1 MVASGQYSKNDFLEN
16 SSIQSYFSPSLRL
29 AFRIILVLLCAA
41 AFACLIYASWI
52 GINYYD
58 EGVVAYGAQSVVEG
72 RLPYRDF
79 WTLYGPGQFYL
90 VALFFSIFGDSFDVF
105 RAVGV
110 VVFIFLM
117 FYTGG
122 IVVRLTQRSGLP
134 AVFMLL
140 VFFGVAAG
148 FKILGT
154 SVTTFL
160 ALVVASIFYCLDD
173 VMEHGRFV
181 RVALLLGISAWF
193 RPDAAAINFVVIA
206 LSLLFSCYCVPG
218 IGLDKRKLVKFLFLL
233 LAVSIFP
240 YVLLLIAV
248 SPSSMYS
255 MLIDFPLFG
264 FSESRKLD
272 YPVLAIRNAGFYV
285 PWLVFLCMPLLILH
299 RRKERN
305 FFSMVLALCALGLIL
320 MLRIVVRADFVHL
333 ASVTP
338 VLAIL
343 FSLLI
348 YMLDD
353 RLVSWQKKVAVGGLL
368 ALLLFALWLPLKTLA
383 NLLYHIPGTEITF
396 IATPNGAKIPFIK
409 RDMPLEQLI
418 DFVNKH
424 VPEHESLF
432 VGDQGHDK
440 VFVNEVLLYF
450 LLDRPDATRYPELH
464 PGITDRTDVQ
474 QEIIGDIQK
483 NNVQWVILATHPSTE
498 PNLSQYGAG
507 SKLLDHYLAEN
518 FEAVQTFGR
527 YVVLQNRAGSGKK
540 AEVTIH
546 PG

>member
-1 MVASGQYSKNDFLEN
+1 MVVSGKHSKNNFLEH
-16 SSIQSYFSPSLRL
+16 SLVQTYFSPSLRRGFKVVL
-29 AFRIILVLLCAA
+29 ALLCFA
-41 AFACLIYASWI
+41 AFSCLIYASWI

-58 EGVVAYGAQSVVEG
+58 EGVVAYGAQSVLQG

-110 VVFIFLM
+110 LVFIFLM
-117 FYTGG
+117 LYTGG
-122 IVVRLTQRSGLP
+122 IVSRLTHRSGLP

-140 VFFGVAAG
+140 VFFAVAAG

-173 VMEHGRFV
+173 VMEHGRFI
-181 RVALLLGISAWF
+181 RVASLLGISAWF

-206 LSLLFSCYCVPG
+206 LSLLFSCYCVPA
-218 IGLDKRKLVKFLFLL
+218 IGLDKRKVFKFLVLV
-233 LAVSIFP
+233 LAVSMLP

-248 SPSSMYS
+248 PPSSMYS
-255 MLIDFPLFG
+255 MLVDFPLFG
-264 FSESRKLD
+264 FSASRKLD
-272 YPVLAIRNAGFYV
+272 YPGLAIRNAGFYI

-299 RRKERN
+299 RVKERN
-305 FFSMVLALCALGLIL
+305 FILMVLALCALGLIL

-333 ASVTP
+333 ASVIP

-343 FSLLI
+343 FSIQI

-353 RLVSWQKKVAVGGLL
+353 RLVSWQKKVAIGGLL

-383 NLLYHIPGTEITF
+383 NLLYHIPDTEITF

-409 RDMPLEQLI
+409 RDLPLEQLI
-418 DFVNKH
+418 DFVNKNI
-424 VPEHESLF
+424 PEHESLF
-432 VGDQGHDK
+432 VGNQAHDK

-464 PGITDRTDVQ
+464 PGITDRIDVQ

-483 NNVQWVILATHPSTE
+483 NNVQWVILATHPSAE
-498 PNLSQYGAG
+498 PNLSQYGEG
-507 SKLLDHYLAEN
+507 STLLDQYLAEN
-518 FEAVQTFGR
+518 FEAVKTFDR
-527 YVVLQNRAGSGKK
+527 YVVLHNRSGSGKK
-540 AEVTIH
+540 AEVTIQ